1 MLPKGKVKKMLIN
14 ELQNKNIM
22 IWGMGAEGR
31 SAKEYLE
38 THKITDNIITY
49 NDETD
54 SHKLAD
60 ILAQTDVIIRSPG
73 VSIYKPE
80 IKQARSAG
88 IKITSCSDIFLSE
101 IRNNHPQTKVIGI
114 SGSKGKSTS
123 VSMLYHMLHK
133 LGYNVALGGNIGKPL
148 IELIDGSYDYIICE
162 FSSYQASDLTNS
174 PHIVMFTNLF
184 SVHTDWHGGHNNYCM
199 DKIHLSAN
207 QHGDDICIVNANNAQ
222 LRDYCKSCHNI
233 IYYGDANGFYA
244 EGKELFWKEEKL
256 LSIDELKIS
265 GNHNMDNLAG
275 VACIIKSLD
284 IDFRAALKTLADF
297 EPLPHRLQ
305 KVGTVNGILFVNDSI
320 STAPEA
326 AIGGMQ
332 SFDDDMA
339 IISGGI
345 ENHQD
350 YQQYAEFINHNPK
363 VKVVVTLFQCGPQ
376 IADTIRRFVKRPD
389 FKLIEASSLE
399 EGVKLAYEELGKI
412 NGKLVLFSP
421 TAPSF
426 GYYKNFMERGEHF
439 IKIVKSLEK

>member
-1 MLPKGKVKKMLIN
+1 MLIKD
-14 ELQNKNIM
+14 LRNKNVM
-22 IWGMGAEGR
+22 IWGMGSEGR
-31 SAKEYLE
+31 AAKEYLE
-38 THKITDNIITY
+38 KHKITNNIIIY
-49 NDETD
+49 NDED
-54 SHKLAD
+54 GIDKFID
-60 ILAQTDVIIRSPG
+60 ILSGTDIIIRSPG
-73 VSIYKPE
+73 VSIYKPQ
-80 IKQARSAG
+80 IKQAIEKG

-101 IRNNHPQTKVIGI
+101 IKINHPKTKVIGI

-123 VSMLYHMLHK
+123 VSMLFHILRK

-148 IELIDGSYDYIICE
+148 IELIDEDYEYIVCE
-162 FSSYQASDLTNS
+162 FSSYQASDLNNS

-184 SVHTDWHGGHNNYCM
+184 SVHTDWHGGHDNYCK
-199 DKIHLSAN
+199 DKIHLAAHQN
-207 QHGDDICIVNANNAQ
+207 GDDVCVVNANNIQ
-222 LRDYCKSCHNI
+222 LREYCKSCHNI
-233 IYYGDANGFYA
+233 IYYGERTAFYA
-244 EGKELFWKEEKL
+244 DGKELFFEDEKI
-256 LSIDELKIS
+256 LSIEELKIS

-275 VACIIKSLD
+275 VMSIIKVLGL
-284 IDFRAALKTLADF
+284 DFRRAAQTLTDF

-345 ENHQD
+345 ENHQN
-350 YQQYAEFINHNPK
+350 YQQYAKFIKHNSK
-363 VKVVVTLFQCGPQ
+363 VKVAVTLFQCGPH
-376 IADTIRRFVKRPD
+376 IAETIRKFVDRPD
-389 FKLIEASSLE
+389 FKLIEANTLE
-399 EGVKLAYEELGKI
+399 EGVKAAYEELQKI
-412 NGKLVLFSP
+412 GGKLVLFSP